1 MYIFTLFKLYI
12 LTNKIKWIKLSYRLS
27 NTTRKGKKMNKKY
40 AKLKLENQLC
50 FPLYA
55 SARNVVGKYSEP
67 LHEIGLTYTQ
77 YLVMM
82 VMWEEEQISVKEM
95 GKKLFLDSG
104 TLTPV
109 LKTLEKKGYVSRARS
124 KKDERVLIV
133 TITPEGVALKE
144 DALSVPDEVAK
155 SFTLTEE
162 EAAKLYELLYKL
174 LRK

>member
-1 MYIFTLFKLYI
+1 
-12 LTNKIKWIKLSYRLS
+12 
-27 NTTRKGKKMNKKY
+27 MNKMY
-40 AKLKLENQLC
+40 DKLKLENQLC

-55 SARNVVGKYSEP
+55 GARNVVGKYAKP
-67 LHEIGLTYTQ
+67 LNQIGLTYTQ

-82 VMWEEEQISVKEM
+82 VMWEVEKISVKEM

-133 TITPEGVALKE
+133 TITKEGIALK
-144 DALSVPDEVAK
+144 DKALFVPDAVADACA
-155 SFTLTEE
+155 LTEE
-162 EAAKLYELLYKL
+162 EAKTLYDILYKL
-174 LRK
+174 LKK